1 LSEEK
6 AVSSKVTPRRR
17 KHPGASVSSIC
28 RVHPSR
34 YAGDYTP
41 AARDATTHGRSGT
54 RRQGTL
60 AKRWTPQN
68 VPDPEGGRSREPQ
81 AFTEDRTVRVLVA
94 GSHGQVGQHI
104 VRMLAEEGH
113 EVRAMIRDEDQA
125 PTLRELGGEPVVA
138 DLEGEVAHTVEG
150 CDAVIFSA
158 GGGPGSGAE
167 KKETVDR
174 QGAVKLIEAAKE
186 HGARRYVMVSAMG
199 AADPEA
205 GSEAMQPYLFAK
217 ARADASLQ
225 ESGLDYTIVRP
236 GSLTDDP
243 GDGTVEAA
251 PSLGK
256 RGEIP
261 REDTARTIV
270 ATLKAQNTYGKT
282 FEVLSG
288 GTPVEEAIARL

>member
-1 LSEEK
+1 M
-6 AVSSKVTPRRR
+6 
-17 KHPGASVSSIC
+17 
-28 RVHPSR
+28 
-34 YAGDYTP
+34 
-41 AARDATTHGRSGT
+41 
-54 RRQGTL
+54 
-60 AKRWTPQN
+60 
-68 VPDPEGGRSREPQ
+68 
-81 AFTEDRTVRVLVA
+81 RVLVA
-94 GSHGQVGQHI
+94 GSHGQVGRHI
-104 VRMLAEEGH
+104 VRMLAEDGH

-125 PTLRELGGEPVVA
+125 PTIRELGGEPVVA

-270 ATLKAQNTYGKT
+270 ATLTAQNTYGKT

-288 GTPVEEAIARL
+288 DTPVEEAIARL

>member
-1 LSEEK
+1 M
-6 AVSSKVTPRRR
+6 
-17 KHPGASVSSIC
+17 
-28 RVHPSR
+28 
-34 YAGDYTP
+34 
-41 AARDATTHGRSGT
+41 
-54 RRQGTL
+54 
-60 AKRWTPQN
+60 
-68 VPDPEGGRSREPQ
+68 
-81 AFTEDRTVRVLVA
+81 RVLVA
-94 GSHGQVGQHI
+94 GANGQIGRHL
-104 VRMLAEEGH
+104 VRMLAEGGH

-125 PTLRELGGEPVVA
+125 PGLRELGGDPVVA

-167 KKETVDR
+167 KKETIDR
-174 QGAVKLIEAAKE
+174 GGAVKLIEVARE

-217 ARADASLQ
+217 AQADQTLQ

-236 GSLTDDP
+236 GSLTDET
-243 GDGTVEAA
+243 GTGTVEAA
-251 PSLGK
+251 PSLGR

-261 REDTARTIV
+261 REDVARTLV
-270 ATLKAQNTYGKT
+270 VTLEKENTFGKT

-288 GTPVEEAIARL
+288 DTPIEEALTHL

>member
-1 LSEEK
+1 M
-6 AVSSKVTPRRR
+6 
-17 KHPGASVSSIC
+17 
-28 RVHPSR
+28 
-34 YAGDYTP
+34 
-41 AARDATTHGRSGT
+41 
-54 RRQGTL
+54 
-60 AKRWTPQN
+60 
-68 VPDPEGGRSREPQ
+68 
-81 AFTEDRTVRVLVA
+81 RVLVA
-94 GSHGQVGQHI
+94 GSHGQVGRHI

-125 PTLRELGGEPVVA
+125 PTIRELGGEPVVA
-138 DLEGEVAHTVEG
+138 DLEGEVTHTVEG

-199 AADPEA
+199 AADPKA

-288 GTPVEEAIARL
+288 DTPVEEAIARL

>member
-1 LSEEK
+1 M
-6 AVSSKVTPRRR
+6 
-17 KHPGASVSSIC
+17 
-28 RVHPSR
+28 
-34 YAGDYTP
+34 
-41 AARDATTHGRSGT
+41 
-54 RRQGTL
+54 
-60 AKRWTPQN
+60 
-68 VPDPEGGRSREPQ
+68 
-81 AFTEDRTVRVLVA
+81 RVLVA
-94 GSHGQVGQHI
+94 GSHGQVGQRI
-104 VRMLAEEGH
+104 VRLLAQEGH

-125 PTLRELGGEPVVA
+125 PMLQELGGEPVVA

-186 HGARRYVMVSAMG
+186 YGARRYIMVSAMG

-243 GDGTVEAA
+243 ANGTVEAA

-282 FEVLSG
+282 FEVISG
-288 GTPVEEAIARL
+288 GAPVEEAIARL

>member
-1 LSEEK
+1 
-6 AVSSKVTPRRR
+6 
-17 KHPGASVSSIC
+17 
-28 RVHPSR
+28 
-34 YAGDYTP
+34 
-41 AARDATTHGRSGT
+41 
-54 RRQGTL
+54 
-60 AKRWTPQN
+60 
-68 VPDPEGGRSREPQ
+68 
-81 AFTEDRTVRVLVA
+81 VRVLVA
-94 GSHGQVGQHI
+94 GSHGQVGQRI

-288 GTPVEEAIARL
+288 DTPVEEAIARL

>member
-1 LSEEK
+1 M
-6 AVSSKVTPRRR
+6 
-17 KHPGASVSSIC
+17 
-28 RVHPSR
+28 
-34 YAGDYTP
+34 
-41 AARDATTHGRSGT
+41 
-54 RRQGTL
+54 
-60 AKRWTPQN
+60 
-68 VPDPEGGRSREPQ
+68 
-81 AFTEDRTVRVLVA
+81 RVLVA
-94 GSHGQVGQHI
+94 GSHGQVGQRI
-104 VRMLAEEGH
+104 VRLLAQEGH

-125 PTLRELGGEPVVA
+125 PMLQELGGEPVVA

-243 GDGTVEAA
+243 ANGTVEAA

-288 GTPVEEAIARL
+288 DTPVEEAIARL

>member
-1 LSEEK
+1 
-6 AVSSKVTPRRR
+6 
-17 KHPGASVSSIC
+17 
-28 RVHPSR
+28 
-34 YAGDYTP
+34 
-41 AARDATTHGRSGT
+41 
-54 RRQGTL
+54 
-60 AKRWTPQN
+60 
-68 VPDPEGGRSREPQ
+68 
-81 AFTEDRTVRVLVA
+81 VRVLVA
-94 GSHGQVGQHI
+94 GSHGQVGQRI

-113 EVRAMIRDEDQA
+113 EVRAMIRYEDQA

-150 CDAVIFSA
+150 CAAVIFSA

-174 QGAVKLIEAAKE
+174 QGAVKLIDAAKE

-243 GDGTVEAA
+243 GNGTVEAA
-251 PSLGK
+251 TSLGK

>member
-1 LSEEK
+1 MK
-6 AVSSKVTPRRR
+6 
-17 KHPGASVSSIC
+17 
-28 RVHPSR
+28 
-34 YAGDYTP
+34 
-41 AARDATTHGRSGT
+41 
-54 RRQGTL
+54 
-60 AKRWTPQN
+60 
-68 VPDPEGGRSREPQ
+68 
-81 AFTEDRTVRVLVA
+81 VLVA
-94 GSHGQVGQHI
+94 GANGQIGRHLI
-104 VRMLAEEGH
+104 RMLAEGGH

-125 PTLRELGGEPVVA
+125 PGLRELGGDPVVA

-167 KKETVDR
+167 KKETIDR
-174 QGAVKLIEAAKE
+174 GGAVKLAEAARE

-217 ARADASLQ
+217 AKADQALQ

-236 GSLTDDP
+236 GSLTNEA
-243 GDGTVEAA
+243 GTGTVEAA
-251 PSLGK
+251 PSLGR

-261 REDTARTIV
+261 REDVARTLV
-270 ATLKAQNTYGKT
+270 VTLEKENTFGKT

-288 GTPVEEAIARL
+288 DTPIEEALTDL

>member
-1 LSEEK
+1 M
-6 AVSSKVTPRRR
+6 
-17 KHPGASVSSIC
+17 
-28 RVHPSR
+28 
-34 YAGDYTP
+34 
-41 AARDATTHGRSGT
+41 
-54 RRQGTL
+54 
-60 AKRWTPQN
+60 
-68 VPDPEGGRSREPQ
+68 
-81 AFTEDRTVRVLVA
+81 RVLVA
-94 GSHGQVGQHI
+94 GSHGQVGRHI

-125 PTLRELGGEPVVA
+125 PTIRELGGEPVVA
-138 DLEGEVAHTVEG
+138 DLEGEVTHTVEG

-199 AADPEA
+199 AADPKA

>member
-1 LSEEK
+1 M
-6 AVSSKVTPRRR
+6 
-17 KHPGASVSSIC
+17 
-28 RVHPSR
+28 
-34 YAGDYTP
+34 
-41 AARDATTHGRSGT
+41 
-54 RRQGTL
+54 
-60 AKRWTPQN
+60 
-68 VPDPEGGRSREPQ
+68 
-81 AFTEDRTVRVLVA
+81 RVLVA
-94 GSHGQVGQHI
+94 GSHGQVGQRI

-125 PTLRELGGEPVVA
+125 PSLRKLGGEPVVA

-261 REDTARTIV
+261 REDIARTIV

-288 GTPVEEAIARL
+288 DTPVEEAIARL

>member
-1 LSEEK
+1 
-6 AVSSKVTPRRR
+6 
-17 KHPGASVSSIC
+17 
-28 RVHPSR
+28 
-34 YAGDYTP
+34 
-41 AARDATTHGRSGT
+41 
-54 RRQGTL
+54 
-60 AKRWTPQN
+60 
-68 VPDPEGGRSREPQ
+68 
-81 AFTEDRTVRVLVA
+81 VRVLVA
-94 GSHGQVGQHI
+94 GSHGQVGQRI

-113 EVRAMIRDEDQA
+113 EVRAMIRYEDQA

-150 CDAVIFSA
+150 CAAVIFSA

-288 GTPVEEAIARL
+288 DTPVEEAIARL

>member
-1 LSEEK
+1 M
-6 AVSSKVTPRRR
+6 
-17 KHPGASVSSIC
+17 
-28 RVHPSR
+28 
-34 YAGDYTP
+34 
-41 AARDATTHGRSGT
+41 
-54 RRQGTL
+54 
-60 AKRWTPQN
+60 
-68 VPDPEGGRSREPQ
+68 
-81 AFTEDRTVRVLVA
+81 RVLVA
-94 GSHGQVGQHI
+94 GSHGQVGQRI
-104 VRMLAEEGH
+104 VRLLAQEGH

-125 PTLRELGGEPVVA
+125 PMLQELGGEPVVA

-186 HGARRYVMVSAMG
+186 YGARRYIMVSAMG

-243 GDGTVEAA
+243 ANGTVEAA

-282 FEVLSG
+282 FEVISG

>member
-1 LSEEK
+1 M
-6 AVSSKVTPRRR
+6 
-17 KHPGASVSSIC
+17 
-28 RVHPSR
+28 
-34 YAGDYTP
+34 
-41 AARDATTHGRSGT
+41 
-54 RRQGTL
+54 
-60 AKRWTPQN
+60 
-68 VPDPEGGRSREPQ
+68 
-81 AFTEDRTVRVLVA
+81 RVLVA
-94 GSHGQVGQHI
+94 GSHGQVGQRI

-186 HGARRYVMVSAMG
+186 YGARRYIMVSAMG

-282 FEVLSG
+282 FEVLAG
-288 GTPVEEAIARL
+288 DTPVEEAIARL

>member
-1 LSEEK
+1 M
-6 AVSSKVTPRRR
+6 
-17 KHPGASVSSIC
+17 
-28 RVHPSR
+28 
-34 YAGDYTP
+34 
-41 AARDATTHGRSGT
+41 
-54 RRQGTL
+54 
-60 AKRWTPQN
+60 
-68 VPDPEGGRSREPQ
+68 
-81 AFTEDRTVRVLVA
+81 RVLVA
-94 GSHGQVGQHI
+94 GSHGQVGRHI
-104 VRMLAEEGH
+104 VRMLEEEGH

-125 PTLRELGGEPVVA
+125 PTIRELGGEPVVA
-138 DLEGEVAHTVEG
+138 DLEGEVAHTAEG

>member
-1 LSEEK
+1 M
-6 AVSSKVTPRRR
+6 
-17 KHPGASVSSIC
+17 
-28 RVHPSR
+28 
-34 YAGDYTP
+34 
-41 AARDATTHGRSGT
+41 
-54 RRQGTL
+54 
-60 AKRWTPQN
+60 
-68 VPDPEGGRSREPQ
+68 
-81 AFTEDRTVRVLVA
+81 RVLVA
-94 GSHGQVGQHI
+94 GANGQIGKHV
-104 VRMLAEEGH
+104 VRLLAEEGH
-113 EVRAMIRDEDQA
+113 EVRALIRDESQA
-125 PTLRELGGEPVVA
+125 SGLRELGGEPVVA

-199 AADPEA
+199 AADPES

-217 ARADASLQ
+217 ARADQALQ

-236 GSLTDDP
+236 GSLTNDP
-243 GDGTVEAA
+243 GTGRVEIA

-261 REDTARTIV
+261 REDVASTIV
-270 ATLKAQNTYGKT
+270 ATLERQNTFGKT

-288 GTPVEEAIARL
+288 DTPIEEALDRL